1 MQTATQTPFGIS
13 EQNRDKAVEALQLG
27 LVHLIDL
34 ALTSKQAH
42 WNLQGPQFQS
52 IHEQLDLVVNDL
64 RTYADEV
71 AERIT
76 TLDVAADGR
85 SHTVAGKSTLST
97 FPEGRPRA
105 LAAADEIAKRLED
118 TSKLLREH
126 QPLLADADPISE
138 DLVIEV
144 LRSLEKHRWML
155 NSIVAH
161 ENLT

>member
-1 MQTATQTPFGIS
+1 
-13 EQNRDKAVEALQLG
+13 
-27 LVHLIDL
+27 VHLIDL
-34 ALTSKQAH
+34 ALASKQAH

-52 IHEQLDLVVNDL
+52 IHEQLDLVVDDV
-64 RTYADEV
+64 REYADEV

-76 TLDVAADGR
+76 TRDVAADGR
-85 SHTVAGKSTLST
+85 SHTVAGKSSLTT

-105 LAAADEIAKRLED
+105 LGAAAEIAERLED

-126 QPLLADADPISE
+126 QQVLSEVDPISE

-161 ENLT
+161 ERG